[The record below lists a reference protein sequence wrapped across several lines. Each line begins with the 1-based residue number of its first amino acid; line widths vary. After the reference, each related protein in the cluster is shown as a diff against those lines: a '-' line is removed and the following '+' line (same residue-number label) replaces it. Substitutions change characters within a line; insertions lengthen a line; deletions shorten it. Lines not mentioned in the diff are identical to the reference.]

1 MSDSHGNCA
10 YKYTV
15 KRGDS
20 FYLIAHRTGV
30 KLRDLL
36 DANPGIPPA
45 RLTVGD
51 VLCIPFGDEVQTPA
65 GEGGGNSCGSGSSVN
80 CDDDS
85 SRPDPG
91 PSVPVPACPP
101 NRRTVVQNNQ
111 SAADLQVKYGLS
123 YHTLQAANPNADLEN
138 IKGGDIL
145 CVPTENAACPVPAA
159 VTLREGDTLESTA
172 QAYGVSIA
180 ALLRA
185 NPCLAP
191 ADFKQGTV
199 IRLPE

>member
-1 MSDSHGNCA
+1 MSEMNGNTQNCA
-10 YKYTV
+10 YRYTV

-30 KLRDLL
+30 NLRDLL
-36 DANPGIPPA
+36 EANPSIPPA

-51 VLCIPFGDEVQTPA
+51 VLCIPYGQDVQTPA
-65 GEGGGNSCGSGSSVN
+65 CEQQENTSGGAA
-80 CDDDS
+80 
-85 SRPDPG
+85 

-101 NRRTVVQNNQ
+101 NRRTVVQDNQ
-111 SAADLQVKYGLS
+111 SAADLMLQYGLS
-123 YHTLQAANPNADLEN
+123 YHTLQTANPGKDLEELR
-138 IKGGDIL
+138 GGDIL
-145 CVPTENAACPVPAA
+145 CIPEENAPCAVPVTE
-159 VTLREGDTLESTA
+159 TLMEGDTLASVA
-172 QAYGVSIA
+172 QKHNLPMA

-191 ADFKQGTV
+191 GDFKAGAT